1 MSAIAATFES
11 ILGPN
16 GIRVWESLDADWQHQ
31 IRAATS
37 LDRQIECLVYPA
49 TEAELAEVLRCAAL
63 NQWPML
69 PCGRGSKVSWGGLVP
84 AQVVV
89 STSRMNHLIEHA
101 VGDLTVTTAAG
112 MPFAKLQAT
121 LGQEKQFLAI
131 DPIHSTAATLGGI
144 IATADTGS
152 LRHRYGGIR
161 DMLIGLSFVRADGKV
176 AKAGGRVVKNV
187 AGYDLMKLLT
197 GSYGTLGVISQA
209 TFRVYPVPESRQ
221 TVVMVGEP
229 EAIAQAVRIL
239 LASALTPVAV
249 DLLAPQTVATLGAGK
264 GLGLLVQFQSIA
276 ISVEQQSHQVL
287 QVGHALKLQCEAYT
301 ESSEA
306 QLWQRLRESK
316 ASASP
321 EPSITCK
328 IGVLPAQA
336 AIALEQLSKHPTLA
350 VGLIH
355 AGSGLGFVRLEDDVA
370 TVLQIR
376 QLCQS
381 LGGFLSILQAPV
393 AVKQAVDIWGFT
405 GNALSL
411 MQKLKHQ
418 FDPHNLL
425 NPQRLVSSPNL
436 KHSS

>member
-1 MSAIAATFES
+1 MSAIAATFEG

-16 GIRVWESLDADWQHQ
+16 GIRVWESLDADWQHR

-37 LDRQIECLVYPA
+37 PDRQIECLVSPQ
-49 TEAELAEVLRCAAL
+49 TEAELAEVLSCAAL
-63 NQWPML
+63 NQWPVL
-69 PCGRGSKVSWGGLVP
+69 PCGGGSKLSWGGLVP

-89 STSRMNHLIEHA
+89 STNRMNHLIEHA
-101 VGDLTVTTAAG
+101 IGDLTVTVEAG
-112 MPFAKLQAT
+112 MRFADLQAT
-121 LGQEKQFLAI
+121 LNQAKQFLSIA
-131 DPIHSTAATLGGI
+131 PSHATTATIGGI

-161 DMLIGLSFVRADGKV
+161 DLLIGLSFVRADGKV

-197 GSYGTLGVISQA
+197 GSYGTLGVISQF
-209 TFRVYPVPESRQ
+209 TLRVYPVPPSRQ
-221 TVVMVGEP
+221 TVVMVGET
-229 EAIAQAVRIL
+229 EAIAEVVRTL

-249 DLLAPQTVATLGAGK
+249 DLLAPQTVAHLNLGK

-276 ISVEQQSHQVL
+276 VSVQQQSNQVL
-287 QVGHALKLQCEAYT
+287 QVGNALKLQCDSY
-301 ESSEA
+301 SEA
-306 QLWQRLRESK
+306 IESQLWQRLQETK
-316 ASASP
+316 EAP
-321 EPSITCK
+321 TLEPSITCK
-328 IGVLPAQA
+328 IGVLPSKA
-336 AIALEQLSKHPTLA
+336 AIALEQLSKQSTLE

-355 AGSGLGFVRLEDDVA
+355 AGSGLGFLRLGAEVG

-393 AVKQAVDIWGFT
+393 AVKQAVDIWGYT

-418 FDPHNLL
+418 FDPDNLL
-425 NPQRLVSSPNL
+425 NPQRFVSSV
-436 KHSS
+436 